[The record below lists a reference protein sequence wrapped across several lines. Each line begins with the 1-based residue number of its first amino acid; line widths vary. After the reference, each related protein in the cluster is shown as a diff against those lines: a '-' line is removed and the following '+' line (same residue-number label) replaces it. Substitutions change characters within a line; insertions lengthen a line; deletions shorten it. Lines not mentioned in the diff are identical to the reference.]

1 LDPYACY
8 YGLIW
13 SEWNKWVE
21 YGYST
26 WITTFKVRVGASY
39 DYICERWRQQF
50 DIHYAPS
57 LIINL
62 WGFSKFMKVVV
73 LGMWCLKHVSA
84 TNGNKVFKGLVQ
96 VNVKDVHVALQ
107 KMITLWIKKSEKGR
121 QEWEKACIQCGM
133 PPRKLKTVI
142 KTKFASKVIM
152 FEKTLEFKK
161 TIITCYGRQNT
172 ITLQQRIP
180 KAQVWAIVKVVT
192 SCLNPM
198 VMACVRINPLVT
210 SYYLTL

>member
-1 LDPYACY
+1 
-8 YGLIW
+8 
-13 SEWNKWVE
+13 
-21 YGYST
+21 
-26 WITTFKVRVGASY
+26 
-39 DYICERWRQQF
+39 
-50 DIHYAPS
+50 
-57 LIINL
+57 
-62 WGFSKFMKVVV
+62 
-73 LGMWCLKHVSA
+73 
-84 TNGNKVFKGLVQ
+84 VQ

>member
-26 WITTFKVRVGASY
+26 RITTFKVQVGASY

-50 DIHYAPS
+50 DMHYAPS

-107 KMITLWIKKSEKGR
+107 KMITLWIKKSKKGR

-142 KTKFASKVIM
+142 KTKFASKS
-152 FEKTLEFKK
+152 
-161 TIITCYGRQNT
+161 
-172 ITLQQRIP
+172 
-180 KAQVWAIVKVVT
+180 
-192 SCLNPM
+192 SCLRRLWNSSKQSSH
-198 VMACVRINPLVT
+198 VMEGRILSLYNKEFQKPKCGPL
-210 SYYLTL
+210 